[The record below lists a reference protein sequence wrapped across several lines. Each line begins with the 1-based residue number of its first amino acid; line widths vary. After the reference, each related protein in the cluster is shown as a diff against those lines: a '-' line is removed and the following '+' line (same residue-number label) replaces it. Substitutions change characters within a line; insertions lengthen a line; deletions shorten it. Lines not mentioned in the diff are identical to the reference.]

1 MKLTDIIIAVVALIL
16 AYFLIRILSAIT
28 FFVIKMAVILIIAA
42 PCQSISLFSKRDF
55 RIINYSYPHNIW

>member
-28 FFVIKMAVILIIAA
+28 FFVIKMAVILIIAG
-42 PCQSISLFSKRDF
+42 IIYLFLKRM
-55 RIINYSYPHNIW
+55 R